1 MKFPLK
7 FGGKIHSFL
16 QKKLNT
22 TNGVYCL
29 CFFAGPK
36 AFAFFGVC
44 FSAWSTL
51 VKSSV
56 FKYFS
61 NWLITYYS
69 LAGVVCVLADFVF
82 VFLNLSVAQSRHPYL
97 TPNVNQDPLTFTW
110 LEISVYKVW
119 IHCIKVEF
127 KQKCPNVP
135 ADPVESLELAKTN
148 QSHRGGQHQGSY
160 DIIIFNT
167 LFTRKLN
174 RLKFQTGQSESCAGF
189 SQGEAKRR
197 EKGKLTQPAN

>member
-1 MKFPLK
+1 MASIVFA
-7 FGGKIHSFL
+7 
-16 QKKLNT
+16 
-22 TNGVYCL
+22 
-29 CFFAGPK
+29 FAGPK

-56 FKYFS
+56 FKYFL
-61 NWLITYYS
+61 NWLITYYG

-82 VFLNLSVAQSRHPYL
+82 VFLNLSVAQSGHPYL

-127 KQKCPNVP
+127 KTKCSNVLKRKSQLTLSKALSWP
-135 ADPVESLELAKTN
+135 RLTRATM
-148 QSHRGGQHQGSY
+148 GGN
-160 DIIIFNT
+160 I
-167 LFTRKLN
+167 K
-174 RLKFQTGQSESCAGF
+174 A
-189 SQGEAKRR
+189 
-197 EKGKLTQPAN
+197 LTIL